1 MKVGDYKI
9 IIACDGMITYQ
20 YRWSDGIA
28 CHFNLLSEVAES
40 YRPLFKRF
48 TDNMDIATVELDR
61 SPWVADFL
69 FKAKEGKQNW
79 RDKIDM

>member
-20 YRWSDGIA
+20 YRWSDGIT
-28 CHFNLLSEVAES
+28 CHFNLLSEVAEP
-40 YRPLFKRF
+40 YRSLFKRF
-48 TDNMDIATVELDR
+48 TDNMNIATVGLDR

-69 FKAKEGKQNW
+69 FKAKGEAK
-79 RDKIDM
+79 

>member
-1 MKVGDYKI
+1 MKAGDYRI
-9 IIACDGMITYQ
+9 IIDKDGMLTYQ
-20 YRWSDGIA
+20 YQWSDGVT

-40 YRPLFKRF
+40 YRPLFKRV
-48 TDNMDIATVELDR
+48 TDNMDIAMVELDR

>member
-1 MKVGDYKI
+1 MKAGDYRI
-9 IIACDGMITYQ
+9 IIDKDGMLTYQ
-20 YRWSDGIA
+20 YQWSDGVT

-69 FKAKEGKQNW
+69 FKAKGKQNES
-79 RDKIDM
+79 